1 MPFVHI
7 TTAKKLDD
15 STKNKLHEEIIKIM
29 PVLPG
34 KDKDNTLL
42 CIDDGAGMYRGGE
55 PNDGIFAEVRLYK
68 KSPEDAKKEFSQ
80 KIHAIFKDVLK
91 IPDNSCVYL
100 NFMEFE
106 NWSSNGNY
114 S

>member
-1 MPFVHI
+1 MPFVRI

-15 STKNKLHEEIIKIM
+15 SVKNKLHDEIIKIM

-42 CIDDGAGMYRGGE
+42 CIDDGASMYKSGE

-80 KIHAIFKDVLK
+80 KIYAIFKDVLN
-91 IPDNSCVYL
+91 ITDSSCLYM
-100 NFMEFE
+100 NFMEFD

-114 S
+114 F